1 MQKSRFLDI
10 QLLCSRCRQDEIS
23 VYAAQAAFFLILSVF
38 PFLCLL
44 LSLLQLFPAF
54 SKQEIL
60 PALSCF
66 LPSQLSPLFQAVF
79 QELSQTTPAAF
90 LSFSALTAL
99 WSSSRGTFGMARGFH
114 RILGKKQ
121 SFRFFQQK
129 IHSMLD
135 TLAFLLVCLFTLSL
149 IVFGSFLQN
158 VLIQLF
164 SLSSSLLPWLS
175 VLRLTGSFL
184 FLSGAFFLLYHSVLP
199 ASRRLPGALLA
210 SLGWMSSSICCSIY
224 FQVSASFTHFYGQL
238 ASVAL
243 FMLWLYFCLWCLFLG
258 AELNLSL
265 SP

>member
-60 PALSCF
+60 PALACF
-66 LPSQLSPLFQAVF
+66 LPSQLIPLFQAVF

-99 WSSSRGTFGMARGFH
+99 WSSSRGTLGMARGFH

-121 SFRFFQQK
+121 SLRFFQQK
-129 IHSMLD
+129 IRSMID
-135 TLAFLLVCLFTLSL
+135 TLAFLLVSLFTLLL

-158 VLIQLF
+158 VLIHLF

-175 VLRLTGSFL
+175 VLRLTDAFL
-184 FLSGAFFLLYHSVLP
+184 LLYHSVLP